1 MEWLTTQTE
10 YEGIPLLL
18 RIPNYKNIWEYQS
31 QYSQLISITHIFDIV
46 KENGLPTSEYNK
58 SLFDFGNEV
67 VNIFQGKNNGIIF
80 LIETY
85 GGARNYWFFGEDSE
99 FISSLFNDLKNKHSE
114 KKLELDC
121 QNHSDWKFLED
132 YPVPIHKK
140 VLKN

>member
-10 YEGIPLLL
+10 YEGTPLLL

-31 QYSQLISITHIFDIV
+31 KYPQLISITHIFDFV

-58 SLFDFGNEV
+58 SLFDFDNEV

-80 LIETY
+80 LVETF

-99 FISSLFNDLKNKHSE
+99 VISTLFNDLKNKYSE
-114 KKLELDC
+114 KKLELDY
-121 QNHSDWKFLED
+121 QDHSDWRFLED
-132 YPVPIHKK
+132 YPVPLYKK
-140 VLKN
+140 ILKN